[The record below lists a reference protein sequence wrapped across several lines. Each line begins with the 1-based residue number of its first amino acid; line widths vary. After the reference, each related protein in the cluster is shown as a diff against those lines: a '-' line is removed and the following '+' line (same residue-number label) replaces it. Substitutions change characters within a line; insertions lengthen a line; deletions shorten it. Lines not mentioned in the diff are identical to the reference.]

1 MVLADGKANYDIAI
15 SDSVA
20 VDEEIAVE
28 SAPLKLALEE
38 YYIENGSII
47 YDDQLYAMYME
58 LDGLNHQGSASINE
72 TTYAVETLSD
82 IGRVTFGY
90 DNVDYLSKA
99 VTGIK
104 CNMEID
110 MPENE
115 MKFTFKEN
123 EVVFN
128 ELGLSFDGWFL
139 MTNEIMDMDITFG
152 ATKQTFSSLF
162 SMVPGV
168 YSPDFGDMKTDGN
181 VVMDNL

>member
-1 MVLADGKANYDIAI
+1 ML
-15 SDSVA
+15 
-20 VDEEIAVE
+20 
-28 SAPLKLALEE
+28 
-38 YYIENGSII
+38 
-47 YDDQLYAMYME
+47 QLT
-58 LDGLNHQGSASINE
+58 E

-82 IGRVTFGY
+82 IGGVTFGY

-152 ATKQTFSSLF
+152 AHQT
-162 SMVPGV
+162 
-168 YSPDFGDMKTDGN
+168 TI
-181 VVMDNL
+181 